1 MKIRKYFKIGK
12 PAVKGSILVIF
23 GILNSRIGVGVEIFT
38 NNLIYGS
45 LAYLFL
51 ALSGIFVTQILLIS
65 KYPPNNGNL
74 SKKQMAIISGVF
86 YFIGIIL
93 NICNAFFNSVIYYLN
108 IPSLVFTAFI
118 GIFWFLSGYYSFKVQ
133 NPSIFV
139 KIIIITLIFSMGIVY
154 GAFLNTHL
162 FPIYIYFFFLSATF
176 LQLSR
181 ELMKIFDGREI
192 KKDLQD
198 RLNQGAILRIT
209 LIFEI
214 LSIGFFIIPVFYIT
228 SYTLAYLVLM
238 ICGLVFI
245 IITVIFTFESIL
257 EKKISY
263 RISSILKVGILF
275 QLLAFL
281 ISGG

>member
-1 MKIRKYFKIGK
+1 
-12 PAVKGSILVIF
+12 
-23 GILNSRIGVGVEIFT
+23 
-38 NNLIYGS
+38 
-45 LAYLFL
+45 
-51 ALSGIFVTQILLIS
+51 
-65 KYPPNNGNL
+65 
-74 SKKQMAIISGVF
+74 
-86 YFIGIIL
+86 
-93 NICNAFFNSVIYYLN
+93 
-108 IPSLVFTAFI
+108 
-118 GIFWFLSGYYSFKVQ
+118 
-133 NPSIFV
+133 
-139 KIIIITLIFSMGIVY
+139 MGIVY